1 MVVVIGSGSGRSI
14 SKQDM
19 GTGKIVGHW
28 LNWNCKMLLMERAR
42 RDQTRLETHDTTK
55 RPKAQ
60 KNKRDARQRPF
71 SFLFFPSFFCFF
83 SVLSGR

>member
-1 MVVVIGSGSGRSI
+1 
-14 SKQDM
+14 M

-60 KNKRDARQRPF
+60 KNKKHQTREKSQQIDLFPSFF
-71 SFLFFPSFFCFF
+71 SSSFFCFF